1 MKSNS
6 NIRPSKIESVGD
18 GSYRINYNIVESTT
32 DMEGI
37 ESTSY
42 NYDTVIVWG
51 KPAYESV
58 VSEMIKEK
66 YSYDFRE
73 AAVRKGIANPLDE
86 DYVDF
91 NNFAEQ
97 TKVMVKE
104 LLRNVQL

>member
-6 NIRPSKIESVGD
+6 NINPNTIEAVGNGSYNVNYNVSESVIGD
-18 GSYRINYNIVESTT
+18 STLYNYEVVNVWGYPT
-32 DMEGI
+32 
-37 ESTSY
+37 
-42 NYDTVIVWG
+42 YDTV
-51 KPAYESV
+51 
-58 VSEMIKEK
+58 VSEIIKEK

-73 AAVRKGIANPLDE
+73 AAIRKGVANPLDE
-86 DYVDF
+86 DYIEF

>member
-6 NIRPSKIESVGD
+6 NINPNTIEAVGNGSYNVNYNVSESVIGD
-18 GSYRINYNIVESTT
+18 STL
-32 DMEGI
+32 
-37 ESTSY
+37 
-42 NYDTVIVWG
+42 YDYEVVNVWG
-51 KPAYESV
+51 LPTYQSV
-58 VSEMIKEK
+58 VSEIIKEK

-73 AAVRKGIANPLDE
+73 AAIRKGIANPLDE